1 MANND
6 PAELP
11 DGWPGAFDDEA
22 RDYLYEESRQRL
34 VESIEFGNQQ
44 EAKALALLR
53 ISLIIIAAS
62 GIFGDLRI
70 ETASP
75 LEWGLVAGAS
85 VLALVSS
92 ACVGGL
98 AFWILHPQ
106 TWHTGADVG
115 WLARWSD
122 ASKRDMTDATS
133 TEEAAVAV
141 RPESGASKRDMKDAT
156 LETFVEGFGT
166 NTEITRKR
174 GDRLV
179 WLLRAVAIQTVCV
192 VFVQVAAAAERLAG
206 SGS

>member
-1 MANND
+1 MANNN
-6 PAELP
+6 PAALP
-11 DGWPGAFDDEA
+11 DGWPDAFDDEGA
-22 RDYLYEESRQRL
+22 RLPLRGEPTASRREHR
-34 VESIEFGNQQ
+34 VRNQQ

-70 ETASP
+70 ETSSP
-75 LEWGLVAGAS
+75 LEWGLVVGAS

-92 ACVGGL
+92 AGVGGL

-106 TWHTGADVG
+106 AWHTGADVG

-122 ASKRDMTDATS
+122 TGKRDMTDATS
-133 TEEAAVAV
+133 TEEVAAAVQ
-141 RPESGASKRDMKDAT
+141 PESGASKRDMKDAT

-192 VFVQVAAAAERLAG
+192 VFVQVAAAAESLAG
-206 SGS
+206 SGY